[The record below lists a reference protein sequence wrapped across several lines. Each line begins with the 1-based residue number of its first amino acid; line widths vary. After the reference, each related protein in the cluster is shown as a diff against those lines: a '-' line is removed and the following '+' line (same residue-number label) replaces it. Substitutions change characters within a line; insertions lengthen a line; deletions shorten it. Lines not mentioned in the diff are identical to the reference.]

1 MNFEQDLIEFFKTHF
16 EDNLNLG
23 VALLQESKFIYINK
37 RMHKIAGYSNKDTSN
52 WTFNDYLSCIYEQ
65 DRSKVI
71 TQIRKKLTDSKDA
84 ITQYRIRLI
93 NSFGKIIWVN
103 LYSKKITYLDKP
115 TLFITLNPISKNNVD
130 HTFKKNTI
138 EIDLPEEK
146 YERYNKLGKI
156 YKILNKC
163 LKKDLQKTSVNFI
176 EDALEEF
183 KSLIGSD

>member
-1 MNFEQDLIEFFKTHF
+1 MNFEQDLITFFKAHF

-37 RMHKIAGYSNKDTSN
+37 RMHKIEGYSNKNTSN
-52 WTFNDYLSCIYEQ
+52 RTFNDYLSCIYEQ

-71 TQIRKKLTDSKDA
+71 TQIRKKLTDAKDA

-115 TLFITLNPISKNNVD
+115 TLFITLNPISKDNID
-130 HTFKKNTI
+130 HSFKQNKI
-138 EIDLPEEK
+138 EIENLNNLEDKELDVLFRL
-146 YERYNKLGKI
+146 YLGM
-156 YKILNKC
+156 
-163 LKKDLQKTSVNFI
+163 
-176 EDALEEF
+176 
-183 KSLIGSD
+183 

>member
-1 MNFEQDLIEFFKTHF
+1 MPE
-16 EDNLNLG
+16 
-23 VALLQESKFIYINK
+23 
-37 RMHKIAGYSNKDTSN
+37 IAGFSNKDTSN
-52 WTFNDYLSCIYEQ
+52 WTFNDYLSCVYEQ

-71 TQIRKKLTDSKDA
+71 NQIRKKLTGSKDA
-84 ITQYRIRLI
+84 ITQYRVRLI
-93 NSFGKIIWVN
+93 NSSGKVLWVN

-115 TLFITLNPISKNNVD
+115 TLFITLNPINKANINSS
-130 HTFKKNTI
+130 FKKNTI
-138 EIDLPEEK
+138 AIDLPEEK

-176 EDALEEF
+176 EDTLEEF